1 MITIDLGDQDLNEIK
16 RHVYLGTSTENTFLS
31 FTEFA
36 VTDTADNQVSPRAPN
51 NSLQALNVFEDLRRP
66 MLSEFEFD
74 LNLGRIVLTFSETV
88 KAESIVVTDFTLQS
102 TAELDTANGT
112 VYYNLTGGEVL
123 SMDSPIITI
132 MISNFDL
139 NEIKLIPN
147 LASGADN
154 ISDNTFITLQSTGV
168 RDSNGRFVFGISET
182 NALEATTFTS
192 DVIRPALRG
201 FSLNL
206 DNSTITLNFTEA
218 VNESTL
224 DPTGLTLRSENAT
237 NATAIYTLTN
247 GTVIQAE
254 QTIVKVQITEYDLNN
269 IKALL
274 DLATDLADTYL
285 TIEEASVLDTSGNP
299 VLGSTPEDA
308 TAISDLTEDG
318 TRPELLA
325 FDLDLDSGNL
335 TLTFSETVLATSLNP
350 TAFTFQSL
358 ESLALMAENRSLFYT
373 LTEGNVTTLENTV
386 LVLQIPNSDLN
397 QLKRR
402 SRLATDQSNTFLS
415 ITEDAVTDAS
425 GNKLTPIPSSNA
437 TRVTNYTEDSTPPD
451 LVSFNVDLNMGQL
464 ILRFS
469 ETVNASTISLPSFT
483 FQDTCPSPVDPI
495 NNTNTTNG
503 TNSTNTTDISS
514 YTLTGN

>member
-1 MITIDLGDQDLNEIK
+1 
-16 RHVYLGTSTENTFLS
+16 
-31 FTEFA
+31 
-36 VTDTADNQVSPRAPN
+36 
-51 NSLQALNVFEDLRRP
+51 
-66 MLSEFEFD
+66 
-74 LNLGRIVLTFSETV
+74 
-88 KAESIVVTDFTLQS
+88 
-102 TAELDTANGT
+102 
-112 VYYNLTGGEVL
+112 
-123 SMDSPIITI
+123 
-132 MISNFDL
+132 
-139 NEIKLIPN
+139 
-147 LASGADN
+147 
-154 ISDNTFITLQSTGV
+154 
-168 RDSNGRFVFGISET
+168 
-182 NALEATTFTS
+182 
-192 DVIRPALRG
+192 LRG

-425 GNKLTPIPSSNA
+425 GNKLTPIPSLNA

-483 FQDTCPSPVDPI
+483 FQDTCPSPVDLI